1 MHLPTIFHCHRK
13 MNAFR
18 TRAGLAVL
26 TADRTALL
34 IVRGAKTGKWSLPKG
49 KVEPNETTIQ
59 AAVRECQEET
69 GLTRG
74 EYTLLDKLFV
84 KNHCSIYE
92 AQMLASC
99 RDLHVDP
106 ARVNEIE
113 EIRWVALDALES
125 YTETS
130 NDSLRYFIAHATLLV
145 Q

>member
-1 MHLPTIFHCHRK
+1 
-13 MNAFR
+13 MNTFR

-26 TADRTALL
+26 TVDRTAILL
-34 IVRGAKTGKWSLPKG
+34 VRGAKSGKWSLPKG
-49 KVEPNETTIQ
+49 KVEANESTIQ
-59 AAVRECQEET
+59 AAIRECQEET
-69 GLTRG
+69 GLVRD

-99 RDLHVDP
+99 RPLRVDP

-125 YTETS
+125 YTDAS
-130 NDSLRYFIAHATLLV
+130 NDSLRYFIAQVDSLV